1 MSKRHAIVFTYIG
14 SEPGVDTLNQMTG
27 ALRERL
33 EFGKK
38 IESFVLNEDD
48 IAEAIAGYVRIDTS
62 KDSVCTNK
70 EDSAASY
77 IGDRFADS
85 IRKGISPFIADLS
98 ANYIF
103 GCIQKS
109 DEPLKKAV
117 IILSQPNAYRKITS
131 PICIKY
137 GITQPIVDAIREMYE
152 TTCAGHEIVIG

>member
-14 SEPGVDTLNQMTG
+14 SEPNVDTLNRMTG
-27 ALRERL
+27 ALRECL

-38 IESFVLNEDD
+38 VESFVLNEDD
-48 IAEAIAGYVRIDTS
+48 IAKAITGYVRTDTS
-62 KDSVCTNK
+62 KDSIYTNK
-70 EDSAASY
+70 EDDAAVY
-77 IGDRFADS
+77 IGSRFADS
-85 IRKGISPFIADLS
+85 IKKGISPFIADLS

-117 IILSQPNAYRKITS
+117 IILSQPDAYRKMTS
-131 PICIKY
+131 PVCIKY
-137 GITQPIVDAIREMYE
+137 GITPSVVDAIREMYE